1 MTMMGL
7 RNYDAWR
14 TREPEPYTGV
24 GNWRLAVTVTVDVQ
38 CTEDELSDMCSRIES
53 QVRAMLAPQRLDGT
67 VVKVE
72 CDDADH
78 VSWVDA

>member
-7 RNYDAWR
+7 RNYDIWR
-14 TREPEPYTGV
+14 TREPEPYNGI
-24 GNWRLAVTVTVDVQ
+24 GNWRLGVTVTVDVQ
-38 CTEDELSDMCSRIES
+38 CTEDELTDVCSRIES